1 MKNYQRILLALELM
15 PESDAPVIRKAL
27 ELASVFSSEMVIVH
41 AIEHYPYVYG
51 GAVTIDFENDMLAA
65 AKVMVSDIQKQFPKG
80 IESKSVVLVGAAKHV
95 IIDEAKK
102 IKADLIVVGSHGKHG
117 VRLLLGSTANAVI
130 HAAHCDVLAV
140 RVEKTID

>member
-1 MKNYQRILLALELM
+1 MKNYKKILLAVELI
-15 PESDAPVIRKAL
+15 PETDLAVFRKAVGL
-27 ELASVFSSEMVIVH
+27 ETIFNSQLVVVH

-65 AKVMVSDIQKQFPKG
+65 AKVMVADIQKQFPKT
-80 IESKSVVLVGAAKHV
+80 ISSEAVVLVGSAKHV

-102 IKADLIVVGSHGKHG
+102 MEAGLIVLGSHGKHG

-140 RVEKTID
+140 RV

>member
-1 MKNYQRILLALELM
+1 MKNYQHILLAIELM
-15 PESDAPVIRKAL
+15 PESDAPVIRRAL
-27 ELASVFSSEMVIVH
+27 ELASMFKSQIVIVH

-65 AKVMVSDIQKQFPKG
+65 AKVMVADIQKQFPKA
-80 IESKSVVLVGAAKHV
+80 IKSKAVVLVGSAKHV
-95 IIDEAKK
+95 IIEEAKK
-102 IKADLIVVGSHGKHG
+102 MEADLIVLGSHGKHG

-140 RVEKTID
+140 RV

>member
-1 MKNYQRILLALELM
+1 MKNYQHILLAVELT
-15 PESDAPVIRKAL
+15 PESDAPVISKAL
-27 ELASVFSSEMVIVH
+27 VLASQFNSKLTLVH

-51 GAVTIDFENDMLAA
+51 GAVTIDFENDMVAA
-65 AKVMVSDIQKQFPKG
+65 AKVMLADIQKQFPKT
-80 IESKSVVLVGAAKHV
+80 IESQAVVLVGSAKHV

-102 IKADLIVVGSHGKHG
+102 MKANLIVLGSHGKHG

-140 RVEKTID
+140 RV